1 MIPPPLLFVH
11 HPFLL
16 FTPFSHPPE
25 SSCEFPS
32 EEQVIALP
40 PLPSPPTS
48 LLSPSPSCFA
58 LSLSLSFSASA
69 KHSTLSWSLAPGS
82 LLSLLLSRSVAV
94 WKERRVVAGK
104 AGGRSQSRGRHSH
117 SLSFFPPLLSFPV
130 PSSHLQGV
138 ARTHSDFQILHLR
151 LLDMIVTWFPS
162 ASFPSVCYSATVSL
176 YLLCFST
183 IWLCPPLIST
193 SLALPLPLFFSS
205 AHFRFSLSL
214 CLSLSEVRHT
224 ALYICCVSFCAA
236 YQISLK
242 ALILFLIALPIFS
255 SSPSCISVKS
265 NYLYFNYLKTGTVL
279 KRLRCRRD

>member
-1 MIPPPLLFVH
+1 MCVCNAGGLRWLSVLWLLVSQVIPHPLRTPPPPPLYSFLSSSGVKLRVSVRGTSDSAPTSSLSSH
-11 HPFLL
+11 LSSLSLPFLL
-16 FTPFSHPPE
+16 
-25 SSCEFPS
+25 C
-32 EEQVIALP
+32 
-40 PLPSPPTS
+40 
-48 LLSPSPSCFA
+48 
-58 LSLSLSFSASA
+58 SLSLSFSASA

-104 AGGRSQSRGRHSH
+104 AGGRSQSRGRHS
-117 SLSFFPPLLSFPV
+117 LSFFPPLLSFPV

-138 ARTHSDFQILHLR
+138 ARKHSDFQILHLR

-162 ASFPSVCYSATVSL
+162 ASFPSACYSATVSL

-183 IWLCPPLIST
+183 ICVVSSASQGLIPSLIST

-236 YQISLK
+236 YQISRK
-242 ALILFLIALPIFS
+242 ALI
-255 SSPSCISVKS
+255 
-265 NYLYFNYLKTGTVL
+265 
-279 KRLRCRRD
+279 